1 MSNFA
6 QEFEDDEQFQ
16 SAVASQSSTGS
27 PPPAEK
33 GRDASTVSKK
43 KRNLPGN
50 PGKQTINT
58 IHLIHTRDS
67 LMEGLFKHI
76 LKQLSR
82 ILKIY

>member
-16 SAVASQSSTGS
+16 STIVSQSSTGS

-33 GRDASTVSKK
+33 GRDASTPSTISKK

-50 PGKQTINT
+50 PGKHTIQYYISFPSAVS
-58 IHLIHTRDS
+58 IHI
-67 LMEGLFKHI
+67 
-76 LKQLSR
+76 R
-82 ILKIY
+82 IV